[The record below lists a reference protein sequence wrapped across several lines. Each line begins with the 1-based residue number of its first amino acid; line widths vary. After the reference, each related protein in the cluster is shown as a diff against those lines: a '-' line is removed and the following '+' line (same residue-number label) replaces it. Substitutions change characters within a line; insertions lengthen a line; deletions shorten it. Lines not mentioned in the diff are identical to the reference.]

1 MEEERVQ
8 PEQKG
13 QSYDQKTRLSVKK
26 HELRRLTNKTVAD
39 IKEFDKRLFEI
50 KKKILEQLSRLQSE
64 ASILKQQLTG
74 K

>member
-1 MEEERVQ
+1 MEERRE
-8 PEQKG
+8 ELKKKE
-13 QSYDQKTRLSVKK
+13 QSYDQKTRLSVRK
-26 HELRRLTNKTVAD
+26 HELRRLTNKTLAD